1 MLLCAYNVPL
11 KVLICKE
18 NMIQHLATV

>member
-11 KVLICKE
+11 KVLIYKE